1 MPPNGLFLSFFFLL
15 LIAGLLVHLHHLR
28 QELRRQRQQS
38 ELTSRENELR
48 LRTSLLASR
57 QALFDIDLHSGEIT
71 FSPEF
76 AAIMENAAP
85 DFPAP
90 VSRFFSKLHPLDREQ
105 AEEIYRAH
113 VAGEVPVFRCE
124 ARVNT
129 NGGTLKWLL
138 ILGAV
143 MARDTEEK
151 PVKILGTL
159 TDISHI
165 KQLADKVQ
173 DNAKRLRDIT
183 DTLAEGL
190 LLQDMQGRITFV
202 NQEAQ
207 EMLGWSEAELIGHD
221 AHEKIHA
228 LQADGSRIP
237 SERCPIQ
244 VAIRS
249 AQKFNGETVFE
260 RRDGQLIPVSVT
272 VAPFRKNSH
281 LSEAVIT
288 FRCIDEQIKMQKK
301 LKDTLRE
308 FNLILN
314 TAQVG
319 IGMVR
324 NDKLAWAN
332 KHMRKMFGY
341 QLREVRNKPVQLFMP
356 EDNDFARLDERARP
370 VLARGRIFE
379 EELRLRHKNGETL
392 WCHLRG
398 AAMDSN
404 NPEEGSIWVVLDID
418 RMKKTEQEF
427 QKLNQELGK
436 RVIDETRKNIEQ
448 ERILTH
454 QARLAAMGEMIGN
467 IAHQWRQPLN
477 TLGLVVQNIAEDYR
491 DGLLDQAT
499 LDEYRDTAI
508 NTVHKM
514 SCTIDDFRNFFQPN
528 RKKESFN
535 LQKPIREA
543 YNLIEASLKNN
554 SIAVTIDCPDGLA
567 AWGFPNEFAQVMLN
581 LLGNAKDALVE
592 HNATATRKIDISAR
606 AEGNHALV
614 CVRDNGGGIPVE
626 IMERI
631 FDPYF
636 TSKKNG
642 TGIGLYM
649 TRVILEQHMH
659 GKIYCRNTG
668 EGSEFT
674 LTFPLKPHSGTT
686 T

>member
-1 MPPNGLFLSFFFLL
+1 MQPYGAILLFVLL
-15 LIAGLLVHLHHLR
+15 LASVGLLLHIHTLR
-28 QELRRQRQQS
+28 QKIRQHRQQT
-38 ELTSRENELR
+38 ELSSRENELR
-48 LRTSLLASR
+48 LRTALLASR
-57 QALFDIDLHSGEIT
+57 QALFDIDLRNGEIV

-76 AAIMENAAP
+76 TAIMEGATT
-85 DFPAP
+85 DSPAP
-90 VSRFFSKLHPLDREQ
+90 ISQFFQKIHPSDREQ
-105 AEEIYRAH
+105 VEEIFHAH
-113 VAGEVPVFRCE
+113 LVGEVPVFRCE
-124 ARVNT
+124 ARMET
-129 NGGTLKWLL
+129 AGETRKWLL

-143 MARDTEEK
+143 VARDAQNK
-151 PVKILGTL
+151 PVKLLGTL

-173 DNAKRLRDIT
+173 ENVKRLRDIT

-190 LLQDMQGRITFV
+190 LLQDLQGRITFA

-228 LQADGSRIP
+228 IQPDGTRMPLEI
-237 SERCPIQ
+237 CPIQ

-249 AQKFNGETVFE
+249 AKRFCGETLFQ
-260 RRDGQLIPVSVT
+260 RRDGKLIPVSVT
-272 VAPFRKNSH
+272 VSPFRKNSH

-288 FRCIDEQIKMQKK
+288 FRCIDERIRMQQK
-301 LKDTLRE
+301 LRETLRE
-308 FNLILN
+308 NNLILN

-319 IGMVR
+319 ICMLKD
-324 NDKLAWAN
+324 NKLVWAN
-332 KHMRKMFGY
+332 KHLKKMFGY
-341 QLREVRNKPVQLFMP
+341 PLREIRNKSAQLFFP
-356 EDNDFARLDERARP
+356 DDDAFAELDKKAHP
-370 VLARGRIFE
+370 VLARGRFFE
-379 EELRLRHKNGETL
+379 QEIRLRHKNGEVF
-392 WCHLRG
+392 WCHVRG
-398 AAMDSN
+398 AAMDSA
-404 NPEEGSIWVVLDID
+404 NPDAGSIWVILDIE
-418 RMKKTEQEF
+418 RIKQSEQKF
-427 QKLNQELGK
+427 QQLNRELGK
-436 RVIDETRKNIEQ
+436 RVIEETHKNVEQ

-491 DGLLDQAT
+491 DGLLDQSS

-528 RKKESFN
+528 RHKERFD

-543 YNLIEASLKNN
+543 YHLIEASMKNN
-554 SIAVTIDCPDGLA
+554 SIAVTIDCPDDLT

-581 LLGNAKDALVE
+581 LMANAKDALVE
-592 HNATATRKIDISAR
+592 HNTTATRKIDISAR
-606 AEGNHALV
+606 TEGKRALV
-614 CVRDNGGGIPVE
+614 CVRDNGGGIPE
-626 IMERI
+626 DIMDRV

-659 GKIYCRNTG
+659 GNIFCRNTE

-674 LTFPLKPHSGTT
+674 LTFPLQPDSEATI
-686 T
+686 

>member
-1 MPPNGLFLSFFFLL
+1 MQPYGILIALL
-15 LIAGLLVHLHHLR
+15 LLLTLGTLLAYVHHLR
-28 QELRRQRQQS
+28 QQLGKERERALFDA
-38 ELTSRENELR
+38 RENQLR
-48 LRTSLLASR
+48 LRTALLASR
-57 QALFDIDLHSGEIT
+57 QALFDIDPLAWHIRL
-71 FSPEF
+71 SPEF
-76 AAIMENAAP
+76 AAIAEIQGVSDALPLA
-85 DFPAP
+85 DFHQ
-90 VSRFFSKLHPLDREQ
+90 KIHPTDREHV
-105 AEEIYRAH
+105 ESILNAH
-113 VAGEVPVFRCE
+113 LAGEVPVFRCE
-124 ARVNT
+124 VRFAT
-129 NGGTLKWLL
+129 DGGTWKWMLF
-138 ILGAV
+138 LGA
-143 MARDTEEK
+143 ATEHDQLGN
-151 PVKILGTL
+151 PLRILGTL
-159 TDISHI
+159 TDISHV
-165 KQLADKVQ
+165 KQLADRVQ
-173 DNAKRLRDIT
+173 ENAKRLRDIT

-190 LLQDMQGRITFV
+190 LLQDMQGRITFA

-207 EMLGWSEAELIGHD
+207 EMLGWSETELIGHN

-237 SERCPIQ
+237 AEHCPIQ

-249 AQKFNGETVFE
+249 AQKFNGETLFE
-260 RRDGQLIPVSVT
+260 RRDGELIPVSVT

-288 FRCIDEQIKMQKK
+288 FRCIDERIKMQKK
-301 LKDTLRE
+301 LRETLRE

-319 IGMVR
+319 IGMIR
-324 NDKLAWAN
+324 DNKLVWAN
-332 KHMRKMFGY
+332 KHMKKMFGY
-341 QLREVRNKPVQLFMP
+341 QLREIRNKSAQMFFP
-356 EDNDFARLDERARP
+356 DDDAFAELDKKAHP
-370 VLARGRIFE
+370 VLTRGRIFE
-379 EELRLRHKNGETL
+379 EEMRLRHKNGETF
-392 WCHLRG
+392 WCHMRG
-398 AAMDSN
+398 AAIDSD
-404 NPEEGSIWVVLDID
+404 NPDEGSIWVLLNID
-418 RMKKTEQEF
+418 KMKKTEQEF
-427 QKLNQELGK
+427 QQLNRELGK
-436 RVIDETRKNIEQ
+436 RVIEETRKNVEQ

-508 NTVHKM
+508 NTVRKM

-528 RKKESFN
+528 RKKEHFN
-535 LQKPIREA
+535 LQNPIHEA
-543 YNLIEASLKNN
+543 YKLIEASLKNN
-554 SIAVTIDCPDGLA
+554 NIAVTIDCPDDLT

-592 HNATATRKIDISAR
+592 HNTTSARKIDISAR

-614 CVRDNGGGIPVE
+614 CVRDNGGGIPPA
-626 IMERI
+626 IMDRI

-659 GKIYCRNTG
+659 GKIFCRNTG
-668 EGSEFT
+668 EGGEFT
-674 LTFPLKPHSGTT
+674 LTFPLQPHSGTT